1 MNCENHGGFAPFS
14 CVMYGSSFSHP
25 RFFISFHRFIPSF
38 LRTERVLSYGCF
50 AYGANRS
57 HKSRTWHYAPR
68 LYFHRKD
75 VSRRQRRGRHGAILL
90 HIKSSVIVPSIP
102 RAGVSQFPVLFSW
115 NGVQFL
121 SRWQRRKG
129 VRASFPGLLSRNQSG
144 ENARSHLLPLLSSL
158 SPLLGFCPNLAEEK
172 ECGGRR
178 MGLK

>member
-1 MNCENHGGFAPFS
+1 MRYIWFKFLPPPFLYFFS
-14 CVMYGSSFSHP
+14 SLYSQLPPYRKKSSF
-25 RFFISFHRFIPSF
+25 I
-38 LRTERVLSYGCF
+38 YGCF

-57 HKSRTWHYAPR
+57 HKSPRTWRYAPR
-68 LYFHRKD
+68 LYFRRKD

-115 NGVQFL
+115 NGFQFL

-158 SPLLGFCPNLAEEK
+158 SPPRLLSEL
-172 ECGGRR
+172 GRR
-178 MGLK
+178 KKNAEAGGWG

>member
-1 MNCENHGGFAPFS
+1 MNDEKPQGFAPFS
-14 CVMYGSSFSHP
+14 SVMYGSSFSHP

-38 LRTERVLSYGCF
+38 LRTERRVLSYTVVSHT
-50 AYGANRS
+50 ARTAVINRV
-57 HKSRTWHYAPR
+57 RGITPR
-68 LYFHRKD
+68 DFISIERMF
-75 VSRRQRRGRHGAILL
+75 SRRQRGGRHGAILL

-144 ENARSHLLPLLSSL
+144 ENAR
-158 SPLLGFCPNLAEEK
+158 
-172 ECGGRR
+172 
-178 MGLK
+178 

>member
-1 MNCENHGGFAPFS
+1 
-14 CVMYGSSFSHP
+14 MYGSSFSHP

-38 LRTERVLSYGCF
+38 LRTERVLSYT
-50 AYGANRS
+50 AVSHTARTAVINRV
-57 HKSRTWHYAPR
+57 RGITPR
-68 LYFHRKD
+68 DFISIERMF
-75 VSRRQRRGRHGAILL
+75 SRRQRGRRHGVILL

-115 NGVQFL
+115 NGFQFL

-172 ECGGRR
+172 ECGGW
-178 MGLK
+178 G